1 MKQTVIQKAKKSAA
15 ASSIYLVIGG
25 ALFGVG
31 MSILGREQDPTI
43 DGIFLFCV
51 GGAIAAFAARKLFA
65 ALNII
70 AP

>member
-1 MKQTVIQKAKKSAA
+1 MKETVIQKAKQSAT

-25 ALFGVG
+25 SLFGVG

-43 DGIFLFCV
+43 VGIFLFCV
-51 GGAIAAFAARKLFA
+51 GGAIVAFAVRKLLS
-65 ALNII
+65 ALNIL